1 MTTEFE
7 SLSALVGRWTV
18 DPTRGHLGFRVKAM
32 WGLATANGHFTSYEG
47 ALQVE
52 QTGAVTGALTVQAA
66 TLDTKNKK
74 RDEHLRSADF
84 FDVEQQPTIRFSP
97 TAITPAPDGL
107 TITGDLQVGATATQ
121 LQLPVTVSQ
130 LDDRRLRLKT
140 SASVPRD
147 KVGLVWNRAGM
158 IRGDAHLDAE
168 IDLVPA

>member
-1 MTTEFE
+1 M
-7 SLSALVGRWTV
+7 GPRY
-18 DPTRGHLGFRVKAM
+18 
-32 WGLATANGHFTSYEG
+32 ANGHFTSYEG

-107 TITGDLQVGATATQ
+107 TITGDLQVGATASGA
-121 LQLPVTVSQ
+121 V
-130 LDDRRLRLKT
+130 RR
-140 SASVPRD
+140 
-147 KVGLVWNRAGM
+147 RA
-158 IRGDAHLDAE
+158 
-168 IDLVPA
+168 